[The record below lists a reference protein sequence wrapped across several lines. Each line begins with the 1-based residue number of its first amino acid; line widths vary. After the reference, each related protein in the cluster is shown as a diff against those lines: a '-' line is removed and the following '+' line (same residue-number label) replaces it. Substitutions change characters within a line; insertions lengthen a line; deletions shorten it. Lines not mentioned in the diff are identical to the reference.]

1 MNATASVAD
10 NINTT
15 EILNVFN
22 TISGGECLGNYLAIG
37 FCMLLIASE
46 GCSFMSGDTPNG
58 LIQGVIAMIKKQRR

>member
-1 MNATASVAD
+1 MNATD
-10 NINTT
+10 INTT

-58 LIQGVIAMIKKQRR
+58 LIQGIIAMIKNKRR